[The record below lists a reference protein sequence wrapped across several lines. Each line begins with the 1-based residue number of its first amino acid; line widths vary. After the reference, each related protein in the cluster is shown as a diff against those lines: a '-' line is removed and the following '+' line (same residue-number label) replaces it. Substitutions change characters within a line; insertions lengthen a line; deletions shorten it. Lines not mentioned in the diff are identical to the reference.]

1 MLQLLLDFNE
11 LEKLED
17 IAERPR
23 SKQLLLLEKVKLQNE
38 IDTVRKI
45 KTKSESP
52 SPSKPKIPVV
62 KITSYGNFVS
72 NLLVYVCSRKQLFML
87 VLDLVFICEIT
98 ILEKF
103 VST

>member
-38 IDTVRKI
+38 IDSIRKM

-72 NLLVYVCSRKQLFML
+72 NLLVHVCSRKQFFML
-87 VLDLVFICEIT
+87 VLDVVFICEIT